1 METACCNSQIIAEN
15 LQLNKKLSQN
25 DQGGATEEAILC
37 SQKPSCLC
45 WEIQAVQRSKEKW
58 LKYTNRRCRRVVEIS
73 VTIYLT

>member
-45 WEIQAVQRSKEKW
+45 WEIQAVQRSKEK
-58 LKYTNRRCRRVVEIS
+58 
-73 VTIYLT
+73 